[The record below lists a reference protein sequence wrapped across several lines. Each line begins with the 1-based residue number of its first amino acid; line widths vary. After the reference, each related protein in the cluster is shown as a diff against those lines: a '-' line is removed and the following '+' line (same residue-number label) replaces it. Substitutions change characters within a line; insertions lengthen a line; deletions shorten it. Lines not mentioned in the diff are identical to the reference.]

1 VRPTAAE
8 ILASVIVDELV
19 RCGVREACVAP
30 GSRSGPLARA
40 FNDAAGIRVH
50 VRIDERSASFLAL
63 GMAKSSRIPAVAVS
77 TSGTAAANFLPAVI
91 EAERARVPLIVIT
104 ADRPP
109 ELRGTGANQTID
121 QTKLYGDTVRW
132 WAEVHSDMHPEAGV
146 HWRSVASHLWQRAC
160 GSPQGPVHLNVSLR
174 EPLTGGDHD
183 PTVSAGRPGGRPWHA
198 ISEGPRPAPDSIV
211 DRLASLASETEKG
224 LIVAGDCDLDPTS
237 IASLARCTGWP
248 LLAEP
253 TSGLRGSERAISTYD
268 ALLRAPSWADRHRPD
283 FVLRIGNI
291 GASKA
296 LLGWL
301 DPTVDQVLVDVDGE
315 WLDPSRSIAE
325 ILRADPSIFA
335 EQLVKAL
342 DTRAETSWSSSWM
355 RAEGSARR
363 VIDEILDTIQEP
375 TEPRIARDLAD
386 AMAPDG
392 IIVAASSMPVRDL
405 DSFMRV
411 QPGVR
416 IIANRGASGIDGF
429 PSTAI
434 GVALSGSRPAA
445 ALSGDLSMLHD
456 VGGLVTLDGPIP
468 DLNFVVLNN
477 NGGGIFSFLRQS
489 GDAAAFE
496 RLFGT
501 PHGLDFAR
509 LAALYGCGYSLLQS
523 ADELVPTLSALSE
536 GLGVVEVR
544 TDRAR
549 NVELHKRIWR
559 AVETMLGEAP

>member
-1 VRPTAAE
+1 VSPTAAE
-8 ILASVIVDELV
+8 DLASVIVDELA
-19 RCGVREACVAP
+19 RCGVREACLAP
-30 GSRSGPLARA
+30 GSRSGPLAQA
-40 FNDAAGIRVH
+40 LNDAAGIRVH

-63 GMAKSSRIPAVAVS
+63 GTAKSSGIPAVAVS

-91 EAERARVPLIVIT
+91 EADRARVPLIVIT

-121 QTKLYGDTVRW
+121 QTKLYGDAVRW
-132 WAEVHSDMHPEAGV
+132 WAEVQSDMHPGAGV
-146 HWRSVASHLWQRAC
+146 HWRSVASRLWQRAC
-160 GSPQGPVHLNVSLR
+160 GTPRGPVHLNVSLR

-183 PTVSAGRPGGRPWHA
+183 LTVSAGRPGSRPWHA
-198 ISEGPRPAPDSIV
+198 ISEGPRPAPDSII
-211 DRLASLASETEKG
+211 DRLASLASRTEKG

-237 IASLARCTGWP
+237 IAALARCTGWP

-253 TSGLRGSERAISTYD
+253 TSGLRSSELAISTYD
-268 ALLRAPSWADRHRPD
+268 ALLRVPSWADRHRPD
-283 FVLRIGNI
+283 FVLRIGNV
-291 GASKA
+291 GTSKA

-301 DPTVDQVLVDVDGE
+301 DVTVDQVLLDVDGE

-325 ILRADPSIFA
+325 TLRADPSIFA

-342 DTRAETSWSSSWM
+342 DARSETSWSSSWM
-355 RAEGSARR
+355 RAEGNARR
-363 VIDEILDTIQEP
+363 VIDEILDAIQEP

-392 IIVAASSMPVRDL
+392 TIVAASSMPVRDL

-411 QPGVR
+411 QPGLR
-416 IIANRGASGIDGF
+416 IVANRGASGIDGF

-434 GVALSGSRPAA
+434 GVALASSRPAA

-456 VGGLVTLDGPIP
+456 VGGLATLDGPIP

-477 NGGGIFSFLRQS
+477 NGGGIFSFLRTS
-489 GDAAAFE
+489 DDAAFE

-501 PHGLDFAR
+501 PHGLDFER

-536 GLGVVEVR
+536 GIGVVEVR

-559 AVETMLGEAP
+559 AVETSLGETP